1 MAHQDLASCLGCAG
15 AAVVSALPALGSS
28 SPEGLSHQK
37 DVPQPPCSS
46 PAGPLAAGH
55 GGVPSGTGGLPGT
68 LWLPRRLSQVSML
81 GAVAAACCSCSAL
94 MP

>member
-55 GGVPSGTGGLPGT
+55 AGVPGGTGGLPDA
-68 LWLPRRLSQVSML
+68 LWPPRRLSPVSMF
-81 GAVAAACCSCSAL
+81 VAAAAA
-94 MP
+94 

>member
-55 GGVPSGTGGLPGT
+55 GGVPGGSCSLPDV
-68 LWLPRRLSQVSML
+68 LWPSHRLSQVSMF
-81 GAVAAACCSCSAL
+81 VAAAPA
-94 MP
+94 

>member
-15 AAVVSALPALGSS
+15 AAVVSAPPALGSS

-55 GGVPSGTGGLPGT
+55 AGVPGGTGGLPDA
-68 LWLPRRLSQVSML
+68 LWPPRRLSHVSMF
-81 GAVAAACCSCSAL
+81 VAAAAA
-94 MP
+94 